1 MARPPAL
8 TTEIGYVNPSATDPS
23 TWLPGSV
30 PDMWWWELTEQVP
43 DLRWPMSLVT
53 YSRMPR
59 EDARCWSLLSAIGLP
74 IRRTAWRID
83 PNGAEDAVVKH
94 ISEDLGLPIKGDNGG
109 DKPIPRQR
117 DRFSWKA
124 HLRDALSCLRY
135 GHCVDYDTEILT
147 QRGWL
152 SGHDLREGDQVMTLN
167 PDTGLGEWQP
177 CETVHRWDGQHAVRR
192 LEGRS
197 HSSVTT
203 LNHKWIT
210 RDYDS
215 KKLRFRTTAELNT
228 NDRIIRAAPTANLPR
243 EAKWSD
249 AFVELVAWYWTEGQQ
264 HPSGGAVLWQSA
276 DVNAANCQR
285 IRAALTTL
293 FGPARS
299 SLNSGKGAPIAG
311 WRETQRVGG
320 VSKRQIASWHI
331 SKAAATDLRAVAPD
345 KIVDPGFI
353 AELTASQLRL
363 FVETSIDAD
372 GWRGRSGSAYLAQ
385 KNPAMLDAF
394 EMACSLLGIP
404 WTRSYT
410 GRSANNPCTRIGTQ
424 IEVRPVANAQ
434 RTSRGKATSD
444 TWGTVDGVWCP
455 QVQNRTWLARR
466 RGTVYFTGNS
476 VFEQVYRYDE
486 RDGKFHLRKLA
497 PRPQFT
503 IRSFNVDRDGGLVSI
518 VQDDMVNGQL
528 SPGKVNLIDVS
539 RLVVYRNEPEPGVW
553 IGTSLLRP
561 SYKHWLLK
569 DELMRIE
576 AAAARRNGIGVP
588 VATTNEKDASSSTKL
603 AEYEQIASRFRGG
616 MSAGA
621 ALPYGAKLE
630 ILGVQGN
637 LPDLRMAIEYHDKQI
652 ALAGLAHFLN
662 LDRGGSYALA
672 SVQADVFVQS
682 VQAIAE
688 DIADITN
695 QHVIEDLL
703 DSNYSIDVGCPRLVC
718 DEIGSRQDAT
728 ASALALLVQAGLL
741 DPDAALKAFIRQQ
754 LGAPALDPNYKPEPA
769 APATPPDPAPA
780 PAASARKQTNSDLG
794 KMTLTDQG
802 VLF

>member
-117 DRFSWKA
+117 DRFSWKS

-135 GHCVDYDTEILT
+135 GY
-147 QRGWL
+147 
-152 SGHDLREGDQVMTLN
+152 
-167 PDTGLGEWQP
+167 
-177 CETVHRWDGQHAVRR
+177 A
-192 LEGRS
+192 
-197 HSSVTT
+197 
-203 LNHKWIT
+203 
-210 RDYDS
+210 
-215 KKLRFRTTAELNT
+215 
-228 NDRIIRAAPTANLPR
+228 
-243 EAKWSD
+243 
-249 AFVELVAWYWTEGQQ
+249 
-264 HPSGGAVLWQSA
+264 
-276 DVNAANCQR
+276 
-285 IRAALTTL
+285 
-293 FGPARS
+293 
-299 SLNSGKGAPIAG
+299 
-311 WRETQRVGG
+311 
-320 VSKRQIASWHI
+320 
-331 SKAAATDLRAVAPD
+331 
-345 KIVDPGFI
+345 
-353 AELTASQLRL
+353 
-363 FVETSIDAD
+363 
-372 GWRGRSGSAYLAQ
+372 
-385 KNPAMLDAF
+385 
-394 EMACSLLGIP
+394 
-404 WTRSYT
+404 
-410 GRSANNPCTRIGTQ
+410 
-424 IEVRPVANAQ
+424 
-434 RTSRGKATSD
+434 
-444 TWGTVDGVWCP
+444 
-455 QVQNRTWLARR
+455 
-466 RGTVYFTGNS
+466 

-703 DSNYSIDVGCPRLVC
+703 DSNYSIDVGCPKLVC

-769 APATPPDPAPA
+769 PAAAPADPAPA

-794 KMTLTDQG
+794 KMTLTDQ
-802 VLF
+802 LALEF